1 VSYAARPESTLEQ
14 PDAEVGAEGSRRGPQ
29 GFVRSTADTLLV
41 LGTRRGAR
49 DVLAEID
56 REHRRISLLH
66 LRGVPGAR
74 IAEFVGQRNLTT
86 TANTY
91 SHVLI
96 GEAEVDYA
104 DLLNVR

>member
-1 VSYAARPESTLEQ
+1 M
-14 PDAEVGAEGSRRGPQ
+14 
-29 GFVRSTADTLLV
+29 
-41 LGTRRGAR
+41 
-49 DVLAEID
+49 
-56 REHRRISLLH
+56 
-66 LRGVPGAR
+66 PGAR